1 MLEIK
6 EKITYINPLLL
17 LVNDYFID
25 SIHRDSIQRLG
36 ILLTIAIFY
45 DLQEPAGCLNG
56 DLIFILTIFLIIAIL
71 TSRWVIFP

>member
-6 EKITYINPLLL
+6 EKITYMTERFDGSSQLG
-17 LVNDYFID
+17 LV
-25 SIHRDSIQRLG
+25 G

-56 DLIFILTIFLIIAIL
+56 DLIFILTIFLIIAL
-71 TSRWVIFP
+71 LRDENSLND